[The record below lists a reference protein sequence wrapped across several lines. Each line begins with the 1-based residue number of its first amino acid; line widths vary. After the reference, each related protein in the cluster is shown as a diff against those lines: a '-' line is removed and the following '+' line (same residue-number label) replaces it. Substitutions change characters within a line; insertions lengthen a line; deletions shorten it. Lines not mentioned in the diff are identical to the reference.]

1 MKMYELKISVVFKN
15 LTEKEVLVFKE
26 MRKELIKDLQES
38 FGTEKDRVYTSSV
51 EVLEVDL

>member
-26 MRKELIKDLQES
+26 MKKELIKDLRES

>member
-1 MKMYELKISVVFKN
+1 MYELKISVVFKN
-15 LTEKEVLVFKE
+15 LTEKEILVFKE

-38 FGTEKDRVYTSSV
+38 FGTEKDRVHTSSV